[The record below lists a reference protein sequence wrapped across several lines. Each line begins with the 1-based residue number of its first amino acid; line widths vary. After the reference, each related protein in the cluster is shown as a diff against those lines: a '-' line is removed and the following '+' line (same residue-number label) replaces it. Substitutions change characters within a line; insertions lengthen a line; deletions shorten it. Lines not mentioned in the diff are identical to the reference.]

1 MLVTSSSF
9 PRFADM
15 YNGKEMDGRVVQVR
29 PDARSK
35 TTASSTRVFV
45 GNLAWGV
52 TWMDLK
58 DHFRA
63 AGDVVHATVFK
74 DGERSKVCVCVCVC
88 VCVYIHTYIHACIH
102 T

>member
-1 MLVTSSSF
+1 MNCVWCPLLLVASSSLL
-9 PRFADM
+9 RFADM

-58 DHFRA
+58 DVKEANPVVLA
-63 AGDVVHATVFK
+63 A
-74 DGERSKVCVCVCVC
+74 RQ
-88 VCVYIHTYIHACIH
+88 
-102 T
+102 

>member
-1 MLVTSSSF
+1 MAGARAGTRRAGVLTAC
-9 PRFADM
+9 PLLARADM
-15 YNGKEMDGRVVQVR
+15 YNGKEMDGRVVEVR
-29 PDARSK
+29 LDRRSK

-63 AGDVVHATVFK
+63 AGEVLHATVFK
-74 DGERSKVCVCVCVC
+74 DGDRSKV
-88 VCVYIHTYIHACIH
+88 
-102 T
+102 